1 FSDPDA
7 AADAWEVGG
16 GLEWTGTRAL
26 GRPFPIR
33 LGGHYGKLPFR
44 VQGAV
49 PSEWAVAFGVGSR
62 LAGDEF
68 GPRALFDA
76 TIERG
81 GRGDAAVTGLTESFW
96 RFTLS
101 LLLFGQ

>member
-1 FSDPDA
+1 LAAGASGRLAPGLVAVLGGRWAGWSSAAAAFSDADA

-68 GPRALFDA
+68 GP
-76 TIERG
+76 
-81 GRGDAAVTGLTESFW
+81 
-96 RFTLS
+96 
-101 LLLFGQ
+101 